1 MVREFANGE
10 IAPLVEEAERTETFP
25 VQVLPMLGELGLLGI
40 VFPEEYGGIG
50 ADKITECVFVELY
63 GQRLRR
69 HHRLGQRPRR
79 PGRLPDLQVRHR
91 RPAREYL
98 PRSIA
103 GEIIGAYAIT
113 EPNTGSDAAGL
124 AARAEQKNGGYVIN
138 GRKNFITNGTICDYC
153 LVAAY
158 TDKSKRGEGISVF
171 IIDRETPGFE
181 VTRKLEKMG
190 HRSSDTAELLFEDCE
205 VGEEA
210 LLGGKEGAFGA
221 LMEALITGRVSH
233 GVKSAAI
240 AEAAFDAARQ
250 YATEREAFGRSLSKF
265 QAIRFKLAD
274 MATRIEAAKSLAYK
288 AALALLDRPA
298 LCEGGLDGQVLL
310 GRGRRLRLP
319 RGGPDPRRLRLR
331 GRVPGRALLPRRQ
344 AGLDHRGHQ
353 RDPAADHQQ
362 GARAVSPAAEGAP
375 HDMVSATPAGL
386 HDALAYPFFQS
397 VFDHKSRRMG
407 LGMEMPGTLQYTSPY
422 EPVPLTELEEALL
435 LVAGTGLTGLNLGD
449 IDPSMGADAMV
460 QWTARTWPSSCSN
473 HGTELFFTNDE
484 GTWFLDMWNL
494 MPEQGEISTL
504 QGKPSR
510 PRWSGS

>member
-1 MVREFANGE
+1 MLSYAFTEEQDDLRQMVREFAQAE
-10 IAPLVEEAERTETFP
+10 IAPLVEEAERNEKFP
-25 VQVLPMLGELGLLGI
+25 VEVI
-40 VFPEEYGGIG
+40 
-50 ADKITECVFVELY
+50 ADA
-63 GQRLRR
+63 RR
-69 HHRLGQRPRR
+69 AGST
-79 PGRLPDLQVRHR
+79 GDRLPGGVRRASAPTRSPSASSSRRWPRSRAGITASVNAHADLAAFPIYKFGTDAQ
-91 RPAREYL
+91 REKYL

-124 AARAEQKNGGYVIN
+124 QTRAEKKNGGYVIN

-158 TDKSKRGEGISVF
+158 TDKTKRGEGISVF

-240 AEAAFDAARQ
+240 AEAAFNAARQ

-288 AALALLDRPA
+288 AAWLYSTGRPCVKEASMAKLFSAEVADYVCREAVQIHGGYGYVVEYPVERYYRDAKLA
-298 LCEGGLDGQVLL
+298 
-310 GRGRRLRLP
+310 
-319 RGGPDPRRLRLR
+319 
-331 GRVPGRALLPRRQ
+331 
-344 AGLDHRGHQ
+344 
-353 RDPAADHQQ
+353 
-362 GARAVSPAAEGAP
+362 SI
-375 HDMVSATPAGL
+375 T
-386 HDALAYPFFQS
+386 
-397 VFDHKSRRMG
+397 
-407 LGMEMPGTLQYTSPY
+407 
-422 EPVPLTELEEALL
+422 
-435 LVAGTGLTGLNLGD
+435 
-449 IDPSMGADAMV
+449 
-460 QWTARTWPSSCSN
+460 
-473 HGTELFFTNDE
+473 E
-484 GTWFLDMWNL
+484 GTS
-494 MPEQGEISTL
+494 EIQQL
-504 QGKPSR
+504 IIGKEL
-510 PRWSGS
+510 GL